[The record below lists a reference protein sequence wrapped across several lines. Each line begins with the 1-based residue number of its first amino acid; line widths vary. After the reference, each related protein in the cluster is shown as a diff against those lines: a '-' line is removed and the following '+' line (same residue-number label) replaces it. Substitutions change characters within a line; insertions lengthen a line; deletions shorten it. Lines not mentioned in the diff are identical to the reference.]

1 MNIGSV
7 QAAKG
12 AYGPAIYKF
21 GFNSAISTSEE
32 TVWDGGGIYSYI
44 STAGSVSV
52 ISSDA
57 ADDIDGTGA
66 QKITIQGLDANWLPK
81 SLEVDMNGTSE
92 TTVASTFIR
101 VFRAFVTQ
109 AGSGEVNAGDI
120 TLSIGGITVA
130 KISADMGQTLMAVYT
145 VPAGFTAYITQWSF
159 SSGASS
165 SNKYLDGRLIVRKN
179 AGIIQTKARAT
190 VQNTAFVQDLPK
202 ATVVSEK
209 DDIEVRAVTSSGT
222 DAVSGT
228 FTVLLK
234 RN

>member
-12 AYGPAIYKF
+12 AYGPATYKF
-21 GFNSAISTSEE
+21 GFNSAISTDEE

-52 ISSDA
+52 VSSDA
-57 ADDIDGTGA
+57 VDDIDGTGA
-66 QKITIQGLDANWLPK
+66 QKITIQGLDENWLPK
-81 SLEVDMNGTSE
+81 SLEVDMDGTSS

-101 VFRAFVTQ
+101 VFRAFVSQ

-120 TLSIGGITVA
+120 TLSIGGTTVA

-159 SSGASS
+159 SSGASA

>member
-12 AYGPAIYKF
+12 AYGRAIYKF
-21 GFNSAISTSEE
+21 GFNAAISTTEE
-32 TVWDGGGIYSYI
+32 TVWDGGGKYSYV

-52 ISSDA
+52 VSSDA

-81 SLEVDMNGTSE
+81 TLEVDMDGTSSI
-92 TTVASTFIR
+92 TVASTFIR
-101 VFRAFVTQ
+101 VYRAIVSQ

-120 TLSIGGITVA
+120 TLSIDGTTVA

-145 VPAGFTAYITQWSF
+145 VPAGFTGYITQWSF
-159 SSGASS
+159 SSGASA

-190 VQNTAFVQDLPK
+190 VQNTAFLQDLPK

>member
-12 AYGPAIYKF
+12 AYGPAVYKF
-21 GFNSAISTSEE
+21 GFNSAISTDEE

-81 SLEVDMNGTSE
+81 SLEVDMDGTSS

-101 VFRAFVTQ
+101 VFRAFVSQ

-120 TLSIGGITVA
+120 TLSIGGTTVA

-159 SSGASS
+159 SSGASA

>member
-1 MNIGSV
+1 M
-7 QAAKG
+7 
-12 AYGPAIYKF
+12 
-21 GFNSAISTSEE
+21 
-32 TVWDGGGIYSYI
+32 
-44 STAGSVSV
+44 SV

-165 SNKYLDGRLIVRKN
+165 SNKYLCLLYTSPSPRDGLLSRM
-179 AGIIQTKARAT
+179 
-190 VQNTAFVQDLPK
+190 P
-202 ATVVSEK
+202 
-209 DDIEVRAVTSSGT
+209 SS
-222 DAVSGT
+222 A
-228 FTVLLK
+228 
-234 RN
+234 

>member
-12 AYGPAIYKF
+12 AYGPATYKF
-21 GFNSAISTSEE
+21 GFNSAITTDEE

-52 ISSDA
+52 VSSDA

-81 SLEVDMNGTSE
+81 TLEVDMDGTSS

-101 VFRAFVTQ
+101 VYRAFVSQ

-120 TLSIGGITVA
+120 TLSIGGTTVA

-145 VPAGFTAYITQWSF
+145 VPAGFTGYITQWSF
-159 SSGASS
+159 SSGASA

-179 AGIIQTKARAT
+179 AGIIQTKARST

>member
-12 AYGPAIYKF
+12 AYGPATYKF
-21 GFNSAISTSEE
+21 GFNPAISTDEE

-52 ISSDA
+52 VSSDA

-81 SLEVDMNGTSE
+81 SLEVDMDGTSS

-101 VFRAFVTQ
+101 VFRAFVSQ

-120 TLSIGGITVA
+120 TLSIGGTTVA

-145 VPAGFTAYITQWSF
+145 VPAGFTGYITQWSF
-159 SSGASS
+159 SSGASA

-179 AGIIQTKARAT
+179 AGIIQTKARST

>member
-21 GFNSAISTSEE
+21 GFNSAISTDEE

-44 STAGSVSV
+44 STAGSVS
-52 ISSDA
+52 
-57 ADDIDGTGA
+57 
-66 QKITIQGLDANWLPK
+66 
-81 SLEVDMNGTSE
+81 
-92 TTVASTFIR
+92 
-101 VFRAFVTQ
+101 
-109 AGSGEVNAGDI
+109 
-120 TLSIGGITVA
+120 
-130 KISADMGQTLMAVYT
+130 
-145 VPAGFTAYITQWSF
+145 
-159 SSGASS
+159 
-165 SNKYLDGRLIVRKN
+165 
-179 AGIIQTKARAT
+179 
-190 VQNTAFVQDLPK
+190 
-202 ATVVSEK
+202 VVSEK

>member
-1 MNIGSV
+1 MNVGSV

-21 GFNSAISTSEE
+21 GFNPAIGTDEE
-32 TVWDGGGIYSYI
+32 TVWDAGGLYSYI

-52 ISSDA
+52 VSSDA
-57 ADDIDGTGA
+57 ADDISGTGA
-66 QKITIQGLDANWLPK
+66 QKITIDGLDENWLPK
-81 SLEVDMNGTSE
+81 SLEVDMDGTSS

-101 VFRAFVTQ
+101 VFRSFVSQ

-120 TLSIGGITVA
+120 TLSIGGTTVA

-145 VPAGFTAYITQWSF
+145 IPAGFTGYITQWSF
-159 SSGASS
+159 SSGASA

-179 AGIIQTKARAT
+179 AGIIQTKARST
-190 VQNTAFVQDLPK
+190 VQNTAFVQDLQK
-202 ATVVSEK
+202 ATVVNEK
-209 DDIEVRAVTSSGT
+209 DDIEIRAKTSSGT

-228 FTVLLK
+228 FSVLLK